1 MINKI
6 KRLLS
11 EKKYGKL
18 VLILTAI
25 LAVFTLI
32 ILAIYFIGKLLIANF
47 DTITFGL
54 AIISVAVYYINKY
67 FDTRKEDKERKYEH
81 RKEVIAANERHQREI
96 ALIAAEN
103 SYNTIRKCLYTV
115 LNEAATTLNLVAP
128 KSYTALDSQIPPSD
142 NGRFVILHY
151 VCQKNGDIDTA
162 HISEVLNVCICQK
175 LNAGEFTELSTSAY
189 IYEGR
194 SYPIIIVDNI
204 VDVGAYINIDVV
216 ICNEA
221 YCEHICN
228 KSIATT
234 KFIDLK
240 DKDF

>member
-1 MINKI
+1 MKKI
-6 KRLLS
+6 KQLLV

-18 VLILTAI
+18 ALILTAI

-32 ILAIYFIGKLLIANF
+32 ILAVYFIGKLLIANF
-47 DTITFGL
+47 ETIAFGL
-54 AIISVAVYYINKY
+54 AVVSVAVYCINKY
-67 FDTRKEDKERKYEH
+67 FDCRNEDKERKCEY
-81 RKEVIAANERHQREI
+81 RKEVKAANERHQREI
-96 ALIAAEN
+96 ELLAADN
-103 SYNTIRKCLYTV
+103 SNNLIRKYLYAV
-115 LNEAATTLNLVAP
+115 LNETAATLNLVAP